1 MQFTIKLVAQ
11 TLFSKFLVFL
21 NENKGKNSLSDYVHI
36 LLHYFESFLA
46 HCVSSTAHKNNRTSS
61 GRTFLCC
68 SPCCFGLSKDTKT
81 STTTYKPA
89 AKSNNHN
96 SNENNTKAVH
106 NNNPFIGGGK
116 EKQYL
121 VGMYCYLFHTMTFSR
136 KKIDFRLYFSR
147 MKKLT
152 FWVVKIFFFYFTRM
166 FTLVFLHR
174 VEKFST

>member
-1 MQFTIKLVAQ
+1 MVYVSGLLRSGTIYRPEANFVSEIELFRYFTSFPIRLC
-11 TLFSKFLVFL
+11 
-21 NENKGKNSLSDYVHI
+21 I
-36 LLHYFESFLA
+36 LHCLYHFLA
-46 HCVSSTAHKNNRTSS
+46 HCVSSTAHKNNRTSG

-116 EKQYL
+116 ENST
-121 VGMYCYLFHTMTFSR
+121 MYYYLFHTMTFSR
-136 KKIDFRLYFSR
+136 KKLISGYIFHEWKNYLFESR
-147 MKKLT
+147 
-152 FWVVKIFFFYFTRM
+152 IFF
-166 FTLVFLHR
+166 L
-174 VEKFST
+174 

>member
-1 MQFTIKLVAQ
+1 MYIHIYIYYCTI
-11 TLFSKFLVFL
+11 L
-21 NENKGKNSLSDYVHI
+21 NH
-36 LLHYFESFLA
+36 FLA
-46 HCVSSTAHKNNRTSS
+46 HYVSSTAHKNNRTSS

-116 EKQYL
+116 ENST
-121 VGMYCYLFHTMTFSR
+121 MYYNLFHTMTFSR
-136 KKIDFRLYFSR
+136 KKMISGY
-147 MKKLT
+147 
-152 FWVVKIFFFYFTRM
+152 IF
-166 FTLVFLHR
+166 H
-174 VEKFST
+174 E